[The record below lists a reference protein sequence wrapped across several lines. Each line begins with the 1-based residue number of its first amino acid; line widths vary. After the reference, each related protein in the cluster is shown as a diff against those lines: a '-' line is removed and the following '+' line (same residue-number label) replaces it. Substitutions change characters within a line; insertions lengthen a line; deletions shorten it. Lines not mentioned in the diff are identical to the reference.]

1 MTKFEE
7 LENAILGQIGM
18 LNDNS
23 VMSSKEDAEQLI
35 ERSKAI
41 SSLAD
46 SFIGISRLK
55 LDVVKQFELS
65 RLNKPEYEKFLGIA
79 KE

>member
-1 MTKFEE
+1 MSKFEE

-41 SSLAD
+41 STLAN
-46 SFIGISRLK
+46 SFIGVNRLK
-55 LDVVKQFELS
+55 LDVVKEMN
-65 RLNKPEYEKFLGIA
+65 RNGNPGYEKYLGI
-79 KE
+79 E

>member
-46 SFIGISRLK
+46 SFIGLNRLK
-55 LDVVKQFELS
+55 LEVVKEMNQ
-65 RLNKPEYEKFLGIA
+65 NGNPGYEKYLGI
-79 KE
+79 EQL

>member
-1 MTKFEE
+1 
-7 LENAILGQIGM
+7 M

-41 SSLAD
+41 STLAN
-46 SFIGISRLK
+46 SFIGVNRLK
-55 LDVVKQFELS
+55 LDVVKEMN
-65 RLNKPEYEKFLGIA
+65 RNGNPGYEKYLGI
-79 KE
+79 E

>member
-23 VMSSKEDAEQLI
+23 VMASKEDAEQLI

-41 SSLAD
+41 ASLSD
-46 SFIGISRLK
+46 SFIGVNRLK
-55 LDVVKQFELS
+55 LDVVKE
-65 RLNKPEYEKFLGIA
+65 LNKNGNPGYEKYLGIE
-79 KE
+79 KL

>member
-23 VMSSKEDAEQLI
+23 VMSKKEDAEQLI

-41 SSLAD
+41 ASLAD
-46 SFIGISRLK
+46 SFIGVNRLK
-55 LDVVKQFELS
+55 LDIVKEMERNGKS
-65 RLNKPEYEKFLGIA
+65 VYEKYLGI
-79 KE
+79 EQL

>member
-23 VMSSKEDAEQLI
+23 VMASKEDAEQLI

-65 RLNKPEYEKFLGIA
+65 RHNKPEYEKFLGIA